1 MNSKKRS
8 WFHNCRVSKNC
19 RLTIIGILMLIVIFL
34 IWSGSKFKAWLI
46 ALLIL
51 LAGAFGLELFDR
63 DIDIGRYLQTGSLTG
78 SRVEHVNVGGKNIR
92 LIGECVTDN
101 LNCDDFKTQEEAQA
115 MYQKCLE
122 QIKAENPDITDPNAL
137 DVYGLDRDH
146 DGIVCEH
153 LPKAAAY

>member
-8 WFHNCRVSKNC
+8 WFHNCRISKNC
-19 RLTIIGILMLIVIFL
+19 RLTVIGILILIVLFL
-34 IWSGSKFKAWLI
+34 LWSGSKFKA
-46 ALLIL
+46 LLIGL
-51 LAGAFGLELFDR
+51 LIVLAGAFWLELYNY
-63 DIDIGRYLQTGSLTG
+63 DIDLGRLIQTGSLSG
-78 SRVEHVNVGGKNIR
+78 SRVETVTVGGKSVR

-101 LNCDDFKTQEEAQA
+101 LNCADFKTQEEAQA

-122 QIKAENPDITDPNAL
+122 QIKTENPDITDPNAL

>member
-1 MNSKKRS
+1 
-8 WFHNCRVSKNC
+8 
-19 RLTIIGILMLIVIFL
+19 ML
-34 IWSGSKFKAWLI
+34 WSGSKFKA
-46 ALLIL
+46 LLIGL
-51 LAGAFGLELFDR
+51 LIVLAWAFWLELYNY
-63 DIDIGRYLQTGSLTG
+63 DIDLGRLIQTGSLSW
-78 SRVEHVNVGGKNIR
+78 SRVETVKVWGKSIR

-101 LNCDDFKTQEEAQA
+101 LNCSDFNTQEEAQA

-122 QIKAENPDITDPNAL
+122 QIKAENPDITDPHAL